1 MYIVQRCVSKS
12 ETQDSTGYHAISLHS
27 PHDVQCHAT
36 VMWSMSLVAA
46 ELQQLQKHGEKW
58 HRTQTAAASDLTSPG
73 SHRRGSPFT
82 ACARTAGTLSCSRR
96 SKISC
101 MSSSRSAS
109 SSSAV
114 SELKMTC
121 TSWQHLVRTALSLAV
136 TSLTRNLRSFSANV
150 SQSAGLSMSLSA
162 RNVVMNLTIRSPLNS
177 TYRLSPEFSVRGLL
191 VAKKGSAAAMSHRT
205 VGVNRTCCR
214 HCRTSCKHC

>member
-1 MYIVQRCVSKS
+1 
-12 ETQDSTGYHAISLHS
+12 
-27 PHDVQCHAT
+27 
-36 VMWSMSLVAA
+36 MSCCPTAQPSWRAVPCRSHV
-46 ELQQLQKHGEKW
+46 EHVTCGCRLQQVGKTWQKW

-136 TSLTRNLRSFSANV
+136 TSLTRNFRSFSANV

-162 RNVVMNLTIRSPLNS
+162 RNVVMNRTIRSPLNS
-177 TYRLSPEFSVRGLL
+177 TYRLSPEVSDRGLL
-191 VAKKGSAAAMSHRT
+191 VANKAGAASCRT
-205 VGVNRTCCR
+205 VGVNKTCCR
-214 HCRTSCKHC
+214 HCSTSCKHC